1 MITLKRTALLG
12 ATAIMV
18 MSASAHASM
27 YFVRPTAQFG
37 AGELIDGYEGNGQ
50 TYKEVS
56 YNDAA
61 RSIVSS
67 VDLSTGELKIYAAE
81 DSAPQGA
88 WGNAIMG
95 ETITIRNGAGT
106 TWNFEFGA
114 DGTFEATGGP
124 VAPGANEGMMMY
136 DLALAIYRPGQVD
149 YTNWFARAQATGDG
163 VDPLFFDY
171 ISNYIPVGGADY
183 SNSILESIMSSLVL
197 ESNYEQFEIYAKIY
211 AGGYTSVGGGI
222 TSYVADFSHTATIA
236 LNFEDGVETYS
247 ASGEFLGLISDPNVT
262 SVPEPGSLA
271 LLLAGM
277 MGLVG
282 FTRRDS
288 FFSV

>member
-1 MITLKRTALLG
+1 MIKLKRTALLG
-12 ATAIMV
+12 VAAIMV

-61 RSIVSS
+61 RSVISS
-67 VDLSTGELKIYAAE
+67 VDLSTGELKVYAAE

-106 TWNFEFGA
+106 SWDFEFGMN
-114 DGTFEATGGP
+114 GTFDAIGGL
-124 VAPGANEGMMMY
+124 VAPGANQGMVMY

-149 YTNWFARAQATGDG
+149 YSNWFAHAQATGDG

-183 SNSILESIMSSLVL
+183 SDSILESIMSSLVL

-211 AGGYTSVGGGI
+211 AGGYTNVGGGI

-236 LNFEDGVETYS
+236 FNFEPGVAGS
-247 ASGEFLGLISDPNVT
+247 SGSGVFLGLPKEPDVV

-271 LLLAGM
+271 LMLAGM
-277 MGLVG
+277 VG
-282 FTRRDS
+282 FVGVTRRD
-288 FFSV
+288 FFRV